1 MASDEEDFVFFGT
14 PIEREEDITSRKKKS
29 IAEASGQL
37 RTLAP
42 WKQEV
47 RDEEGRRRFHGA
59 FSGGFSAGYFNTVG
73 SKEGW
78 TPQTFTSSRKNRAEI
93 KQQDLSNFLD
103 DDEKA
108 ELEGN
113 SLGTSM
119 QFDTFG
125 FTAAEVARKQ
135 VEKEQ
140 NERPSAI
147 PGPAPDEIVVPATDP
162 IGVRLMLKMGW
173 RRGHSIKSSKT
184 SSLYDARREARKAFL
199 ALSEDAKTPVAG
211 PTQGEAEDDMASA
224 AEFSTDGVSQ
234 LHKSTPVYVLNP
246 KQDMHG
252 LGYDPFKGAPEFRE
266 NKRLHLPGNKESGHK
281 RQPPKKDGLFSFK
294 TRNVAPG
301 FGIGALE
308 ELDAEDEDVYASGYD
323 FEAFVEE
330 IEEPTKLAIEDKKKT
345 TVKQHGILPGFKPAT
360 NSDYQLER
368 FDPPVV
374 PKDFVPHH
382 KFPATSEVN
391 HKMTELPPKDVPPPE
406 DNNLKILIEGVAT
419 LVARCGPLFEEL
431 SREKNQSNP
440 LFDFLNG
447 GNGHD
452 YYKRKLWEAKQKH
465 GDKIKPLL
473 KEKTT
478 PNPNTQKMTAE
489 SRGNILGEKP
499 LVRSVAKDAPA
510 PVSVTETVN
519 LQFHLSDTFTEPSS
533 FVEPTEITKPFQ
545 HDPAKQDRFEQY
557 MKEKYHGG
565 LRTKDAGGSSKMSE
579 SARARER
586 LEFEA
591 AAEAITQGK
600 WGKESQPSGQQILG
614 VPGGRGLQFT
624 SGGSEKMEVSR
635 GEETIEKSMFPK
647 REEFQWRPAS
657 ILCKRFDLIDPY
669 MGKPPP
675 PPRSRSKLDSLIFM
689 PDYVKAATEV
699 EKTFS
704 NNKLSISQ
712 LDEKGETSVE
722 DVVEVENV
730 ERPVDLYKAI
740 FSDDS
745 EDEEGSS
752 NIIINQ
758 PQSEDPTKKIEAANT
773 TLSRLVAGDFLESL
787 GKELGLEVPP
797 ENHVKVKPPQ
807 PTQKSTPQKHEPI
820 NSDSHKD
827 IQENSSKND
836 ALELNHEKRDTEVE
850 RKGSSSE
857 DDRKRK
863 RSRRHRNR
871 NRNRSSSDGNVS
883 ESSDDYRD
891 RDRHSS
897 RRKERKKESSRDR
910 SSSHGRHRKHRS
922 RDSSSK
928 SRRYEDKDYGDGK
941 REKRKS
947 RD

>member
-108 ELEGN
+108 ELESN

-125 FTAAEVARKQ
+125 FTAAEMARKQ

-184 SSLYDARREARKAFL
+184 NSLYDARREARKAFL
-199 ALSEDAKTPVAG
+199 ALSEDAKKAHVAG
-211 PTQGEAEDDMASA
+211 PDHADVDDTMETASDLP
-224 AEFSTDGVSQ
+224 TDGVTQ
-234 LHKSTPVYVLNP
+234 LQKTTPVYVLNP

-252 LGYDPFKGAPEFRE
+252 LGFDPFKGAPEFRE
-266 NKRLHLPGNKESGHK
+266 NKRSNLPGNKDSGHK
-281 RQPPKKDGLFSFK
+281 RQQTTKKDGLFSFK
-294 TRNVAPG
+294 SRNVAPG

-330 IEEPTKLAIEDKKKT
+330 IEEPTKLTIEDSKKT
-345 TVKQHGILPGFKPAT
+345 TVKKQHGILPGFKPAS

-382 KFPATSEVN
+382 KFPATLEVTN
-391 HKMTELPPKDVPPPE
+391 KMTELPPKDIPPPD
-406 DNNLKILIEGVAT
+406 DNNLKVLIEGVAT

-440 LFDFLNG
+440 MFDFLNN

-473 KEKTT
+473 KEKVT
-478 PNPNTQKMTAE
+478 PNTTQKMTAE

-499 LVRSVAKDAPA
+499 LVRSVTKDAKDAP
-510 PVSVTETVN
+510 VTVTENVN
-519 LQFHLSDTFTEPSS
+519 LQFHLSDTFTEPAS
-533 FVEPTEITKPFQ
+533 FVEPTETTKPFQ
-545 HDPAKQDRFEQY
+545 HDVAKQERFEQY

-565 LRTKDAGGSSKMSE
+565 LRTKDAGGSSQMSE

-600 WGKESQPSGQQILG
+600 WGKESQSQPSGQQHILG

-635 GEETIEKSMFPK
+635 VEDTVKKSMFPK

-699 EKTFS
+699 EK
-704 NNKLSISQ
+704 NNVKLNDVSQ
-712 LDEKGETSVE
+712 LDEKDGIV
-722 DVVEVENV
+722 DVEVENV

-745 EDEEGSS
+745 DNDEEGSS
-752 NIIINQ
+752 NVNQ
-758 PQSEDPTKKIEAANT
+758 PVDPTKKIEAANT

-797 ENHVKVKPPQ
+797 ETHVKPQ
-807 PTQKSTPQKHEPI
+807 PTQKSTLPELPQVSQPQPQKHEPI
-820 NSDSHKD
+820 NSRKD
-827 IQENSSKND
+827 TDGIQENINQEITKKD
-836 ALELNHEKRDTEVE
+836 VKVE

-857 DDRKRK
+857 DERSRK
-863 RSRRHRNR
+863 RSKRHRHRNR
-871 NRNRSSSDGNVS
+871 SESES

-891 RDRHSS
+891 QHSS
-897 RRKERKKESSRDR
+897 RRKDRKKESSR
-910 SSSHGRHRKHRS
+910 SSHGKHRKHKS

-928 SRRYEDKDYGDGK
+928 SRRYEDKEYGDGK
-941 REKRKS
+941 REKRKW

>member
-1 MASDEEDFVFFGT
+1 MESDEEDFVFFGT

-59 FSGGFSAGYFNTVG
+59 FSGGFSAGYYNTVG

-78 TPQTFTSSRKNRAEI
+78 TPQTFTSSRKNRAEF

-119 QFDTFG
+119 KFDTFG
-125 FTAAEVARKQ
+125 FTAADMARKQ

-162 IGVRLMLKMGW
+162 IGVKLMLKMGW

-199 ALSEDAKTPVAG
+199 ALSEDAKAHAAG
-211 PTQGEAEDDMASA
+211 PAHADMDDTMETSS
-224 AEFSTDGVSQ
+224 ELLTDGVSQ
-234 LHKSTPVYVLNP
+234 LHKTTPVYVLNP
-246 KQDMHG
+246 KQDMYG
-252 LGYDPFKGAPEFRE
+252 LGYDPFKGAPEFRD
-266 NKRLHLPGNKESGHK
+266 NKRSHLPGNKVSGQK
-281 RQPPKKDGLFSFK
+281 SQPSKKDGLFSFK
-294 TRNVAPG
+294 SRNVAPG

-308 ELDAEDEDVYASGYD
+308 ELDAEDEDVYASNYD
-323 FEAFVEE
+323 FETFVEE
-330 IEEPTKLAIEDKKKT
+330 IEEPAKLAIEDKKKT

-360 NSDYQLER
+360 NSDFQLER

-374 PKDFVPHH
+374 PKDFVPRH
-382 KFPATSEVN
+382 KFPTTPEATP
-391 HKMTELPPKDVPPPE
+391 KMTELPPKEVPPPE
-406 DNNLKILIEGVAT
+406 DNNLKVLIEGVAT

-431 SREKNQSNP
+431 SREKHQSNP
-440 LFDFLNG
+440 MFDFLNN

-452 YYKRKLWEAKQKH
+452 YYKRKVWEARQKH
-465 GDKIKPLL
+465 GDKVKPLF
-473 KEKTT
+473 KEKVITQDI
-478 PNPNTQKMTAE
+478 NTQRKMTAE
-489 SRGNILGEKP
+489 SRGNILGEKA
-499 LVRSVAKDAPA
+499 LERSVVKDV
-510 PVSVTETVN
+510 PVPVPVPVTVTETVN
-519 LQFHLSDTFTEPSS
+519 LQFHLSDTFTEPAS
-533 FVEPTEITKPFQ
+533 FVEPTEVTKPFQ
-545 HDPAKQDRFEQY
+545 HDTAKQERFEQY

-591 AAEAITQGK
+591 AAEAVTLGK
-600 WGKESQPSGQQILG
+600 WGSQSQSQSQPSGQQILG

-624 SGGSEKMEVSR
+624 SGGSEACSSSSIIINKKLEVNR
-635 GEETIEKSMFPK
+635 GEEVMKKSMFPK
-647 REEFQWRPAS
+647 REEFQWRPVS

-669 MGKPPP
+669 LGKPPP

-689 PDYVKAATEV
+689 PDYIKAATKD
-699 EKTFS
+699 EKT
-704 NNKLSISQ
+704 NANLPISQ
-712 LDEKGETSVE
+712 LDDILE
-722 DVVEVENV
+722 DNVEVENV

-745 EDEEGSS
+745 DDDMASL
-752 NIIINQ
+752 NITQ
-758 PQSEDPTKKIEAANT
+758 SESEDPTKKIEAAANS

-797 ENHVKVKPPQ
+797 EYQPPPIQKP
-807 PTQKSTPQKHEPI
+807 KSTLPETPQVSQSQP
-820 NSDSHKD
+820 
-827 IQENSSKND
+827 Q
-836 ALELNHEKRDTEVE
+836 NHEKKDTKVE
-850 RKGSSSE
+850 RKGSDSE
-857 DDRKRK
+857 EERERDRKRSK
-863 RSRRHRNR
+863 RHRS
-871 NRNRSSSDGNVS
+871 RNRSGS
-883 ESSDDYRD
+883 ESDEYRD
-891 RDRHSS
+891 RNSS
-897 RRKERKKESSRDR
+897 RRKERKKDR
-910 SSSHGRHRKHRS
+910 SSHGKHRKRES
-922 RDSSSK
+922 ERK
-928 SRRYEDKDYGDGK
+928 SRRDEERDYGDGK
-941 REKRKS
+941 REKRKW